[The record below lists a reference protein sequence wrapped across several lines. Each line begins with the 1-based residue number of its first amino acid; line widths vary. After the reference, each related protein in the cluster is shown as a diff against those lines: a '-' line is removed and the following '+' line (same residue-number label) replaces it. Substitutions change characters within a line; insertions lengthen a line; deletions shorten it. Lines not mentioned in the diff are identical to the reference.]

1 MKFLGTM
8 IFWLQQLKMFFHK
21 IILMVAFFLIL
32 EGGYFFQLKSCW
44 RKRKVCLLAAASAG
58 LAQELF
64 FKSCLRFKLKSD
76 TGKMHAWTESC

>member
-1 MKFLGTM
+1 M
-8 IFWLQQLKMFFHK
+8 
-21 IILMVAFFLIL
+21 IL

-64 FKSCLRFKLKSD
+64 FKSCLRFKLKVTLEKCTPGQKVVNLED
-76 TGKMHAWTESC
+76 LEGRTA